1 MATKKKT
8 TRQAKPAAVPTNG
21 GAPRAPQR
29 NRLQERISLFRDL
42 LRRSQGQISMALPGN
57 MDGTRFVRIC
67 LTSLQLTPRLLECD
81 PLRFIGAAVQAAQL
95 GLEPDPRLG
104 LVHLIPFKQDVQVVL
119 GYRGV
124 IRLARNSG
132 EISTV
137 EARAVHEQDTFEYEY
152 GLDQRLRHIPSE
164 QPDAGKLRAAYALV
178 RFRGTDDSQFN
189 VVLGR
194 DIAKAKRASKASA
207 KADSPWNLYES
218 AMWAKTAV
226 RRLEPFLPLSPL
238 ARQAFALDEAADRG
252 EKQQF
257 TADLELP
264 LIGGTD
270 SPETGLDGLASE
282 VEQEAAGGLPGVE

>member
-1 MATKKKT
+1 MSKKKT
-8 TRQAKPAAVPTNG
+8 TRQTKPAATAPSNG
-21 GAPRAPQR
+21 GASRPPPNQVKA
-29 NRLQERISLFRDL
+29 RITLFRDL
-42 LRRSQGQISMALPGN
+42 LQRSQSQISMALPGS

-81 PLRFIGAAVQAAQL
+81 PVRFIGAAVQAAQL

-152 GLDQRLRHIPSE
+152 GFDQRLRHIPSE

-178 RFRGTDDSQFN
+178 RFRGTGVAQFN
-189 VVLGR
+189 VVLAR

-207 KADSPWNLYES
+207 KADSPWNLHEA

-226 RRLEPFLPLSPL
+226 RRLEPFLPLTPL
-238 ARQAFALDEAADRG
+238 ARQAFALDESAERG

-257 TADLELP
+257 AADLELP
-264 LIGGTD
+264 LIPSTD
-270 SPETGLDGLASE
+270 APSSGLDALTSV
-282 VEQEAAGGLPGVE
+282 VEGQAGNLPGVD